1 MHIKDFAAQT
11 GLSTDTLRY
20 YEKEG
25 LLQPARD
32 ANGYRNYG
40 TRDVDWITFILRLKA
55 MGVPLAR
62 IKEYACLRHRGDST
76 IPARYAILAAHQ
88 EILAAKQQELA
99 AHQAYL
105 AQKLAHYRTLMHK
118 DGGIA

>member
-1 MHIKDFAAQT
+1 MHIKDFAAKT
-11 GLSTDTLRY
+11 GLSTDTPRY
-20 YEKEG
+20 YEKER

-40 TRDVDWITFILRLKA
+40 ARDVEWITFILRLKA
-55 MGVPLAR
+55 MGVPLAQ
-62 IKEYACLRHRGDST
+62 IKEYARLRQQGDGT

-88 EILAAKQQELA
+88 AVLAAKQQELA

-105 AQKLAHYRTLMHK
+105 AQKLAHYRALMHK
-118 DGGIA
+118 DDDIA